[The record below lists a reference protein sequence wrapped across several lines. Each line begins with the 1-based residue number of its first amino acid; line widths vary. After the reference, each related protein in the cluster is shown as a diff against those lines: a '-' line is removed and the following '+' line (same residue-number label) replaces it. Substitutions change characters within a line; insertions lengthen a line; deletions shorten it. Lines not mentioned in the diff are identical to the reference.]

1 MKTVLFATA
10 LCAAIASA
18 GGATL
23 TDAHDTHEVNYYNI
37 VIDVSDYER
46 TEYAGFDLVRMNVS
60 VENLAGF
67 EMVSPEFHL
76 GGAAQYVDDPL
87 ANPNTDIKSSYMHA
101 SYVDVRTRGGSVAVE
116 DCASVD
122 RFSGIPH
129 LSTGD
134 TSLCFMIGKHMVP
147 DGLLVQHGIAHYPDH
162 WIYATD
168 LYPSHHNGECGS
180 DSHGKHE
187 RNWYPH
193 SDSHICIDSL
203 KRQVV
208 PFNDDSV
215 YCVDQNFEWCNVDN
229 VQYVDGAPTPPAPE
243 EPESESVELLHA
255 LYNNHTG
262 TLTLVFDQPVVARNP
277 DRILMIHDIDAFL
290 EDGDAPNLGDAELD
304 TADGKR
310 QSAVLAFTLP
320 DAMRQDV
327 AQSLSGHGDMALEF
341 GERAVYLA
349 ESFVP
354 MQPMRVS
361 DIMVVR

>member
-1 MKTVLFATA
+1 MKTILFAAA
-10 LCAAIASA
+10 LCATIASV

-23 TDAHDTHEVNYYNI
+23 TEAHYVHNVDYYNI
-37 VIDVSDYER
+37 VMDVSEYER
-46 TEYAGFDLVRMNVS
+46 TEYSGFDLVRIDVS

-67 EMVSPEFHL
+67 EMTSPEFYL
-76 GGAAQYVDDPL
+76 GGDVQYVDGTP
-87 ANPNTDIKSSYMHA
+87 ANQDTDIKSSYAHA

-122 RFSGIPH
+122 RFSGVPN
-129 LSTGD
+129 LSIGD
-134 TSLCFMIGKHMVP
+134 TTLCFMIGKHTVP
-147 DGLLVQHGIAHYPDH
+147 DGLMIQHRIDHYTDH
-162 WIYATD
+162 WIRPGD
-168 LYPSHHNGECGS
+168 HHNAGRCTSDNHDRHYHYGETTHYTAHDCV
-180 DSHGKHE
+180 DT
-187 RNWYPH
+187 
-193 SDSHICIDSL
+193 L
-203 KRQVV
+203 VRQVI

-229 VQYVDGAPTPPAPE
+229 VQYVDGTPAPPTPP
-243 EPESESVELLHA
+243 EPESVELLHA

-262 TLTLVFDQPVVARNP
+262 TLMLVFDQPVMARNP
-277 DRILMIHDIDAFL
+277 DRILLIHDIDAFL

-310 QSAVLAFTLP
+310 QSTILAFTLP

-349 ESFVP
+349 EGFVP
-354 MQPMRVS
+354 MQPMQVS
-361 DIMVVR
+361 DVTVVR

>member
-1 MKTVLFATA
+1 MKAILFAA
-10 LCAAIASA
+10 ILCMVIASA
-18 GGATL
+18 SGATL
-23 TDAHDTHEVNYYNI
+23 TDAHDTHDVKYYNI

-122 RFSGIPH
+122 RFSGTPN

-147 DGLLVQHGIAHYPDH
+147 DGLMIQHRIADYPDH
-162 WIYATD
+162 RV
-168 LYPSHHNGECGS
+168 LSVNHHDADEGRCAS
-180 DSHGKHE
+180 DSHSRHRHGILGS
-187 RNWYPH
+187 YH
-193 SDSHICIDSL
+193 SNVHDCIDSL
-203 KRQVV
+203 LRQVV

-215 YCVDQNFEWCNVDN
+215 YCFDQNFEWCNADN
-229 VQYVDGAPTPPAPE
+229 TQYVDGAPAPPTPP
-243 EPESESVELLHA
+243 EPESVELLHA

-262 TLTLVFDQPVVARNP
+262 TLTLVFDQPVMARNP
-277 DRILMIHDIDAFL
+277 DRILLIHDIDAFL

-310 QSAVLAFTLP
+310 QSTILAFTLP

-349 ESFVP
+349 ERFVP
-354 MQPMRVS
+354 MQPMQVS
-361 DIMVVR
+361 DIMVVK